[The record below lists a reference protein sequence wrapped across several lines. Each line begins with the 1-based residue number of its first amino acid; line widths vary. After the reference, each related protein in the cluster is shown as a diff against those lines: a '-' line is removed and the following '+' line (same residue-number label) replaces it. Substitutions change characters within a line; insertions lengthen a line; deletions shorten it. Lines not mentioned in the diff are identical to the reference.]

1 LFLKTLNFPI
11 QATSQGFLLETI
23 MSVQM
28 VMNSARNQTP
38 IATFFPYSKLFETNL
53 VGQKVL
59 PQPNSCINFYLLIF
73 LGII

>member
-1 LFLKTLNFPI
+1 LETLNFPI

-28 VMNSARNQTP
+28 AKNSARNQTP

-53 VGQKVL
+53 VGQKSVATT
-59 PQPNSCINFYLLIF
+59 
-73 LGII
+73 